1 MKRSRT
7 RLKHIRQSVRL
18 VWSSAPGWTVL
29 QGLLVL
35 VQGVLPVAALFLTR
49 RVVDAASAFMGQA
62 PGAREPWS
70 LLALAPWVAAV
81 AGAGWLCRAFSALVV
96 SAQVEVVA
104 DTVQDALQAKSVD
117 VDLAYYETSSYHD
130 QMRLAQAEATGRA
143 TSIVRNLVQ
152 LGSGSIVLV
161 SVASVLAGTQGD
173 GNWRRDAEPL
183 APEEFIGRVEEADG
197 PLGRRP
203 VVGGA
208 RGLRRAR
215 ARHVVAFVRWG
226 VLSVAAPFYRVLR
239 ASRIVSCLW
248 RPEVQVAQFAAT
260 GGIQTKFIHRGQT
273 IACWQRQTRVWT
285 CQAPYDLILFPP
297 TS

>member
-1 MKRSRT
+1 MREANGA
-7 RLKHIRQSVRL
+7 LQPEMFVQIMDRQIHYSGLTAPAQGVSMRGTL
-18 VWSSAPGWTVL
+18 APGDCLRVRALPLGEL
-29 QGLLVL
+29 QAGDV
-35 VQGVLPVAALFLTR
+35 VAFRRGGRVWAH
-49 RVVDAASAFMGQA
+49 RVV
-62 PGAREPWS
+62 
-70 LLALAPWVAAV
+70 
-81 AGAGWLCRAFSALVV
+81 
-96 SAQVEVVA
+96 
-104 DTVQDALQAKSVD
+104 ALQD
-117 VDLAYYETSSYHD
+117 GH
-130 QMRLAQAEATGRA
+130 GW
-143 TSIVRNLVQ
+143 
-152 LGSGSIVLV
+152 
-161 SVASVLAGTQGD
+161 TQGD